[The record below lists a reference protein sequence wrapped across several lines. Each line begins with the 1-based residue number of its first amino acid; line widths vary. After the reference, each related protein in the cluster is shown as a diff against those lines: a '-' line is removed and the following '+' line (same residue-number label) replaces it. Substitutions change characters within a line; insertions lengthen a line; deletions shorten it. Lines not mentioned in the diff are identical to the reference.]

1 MKQHEEEE
9 VAKSDFVELRNSSIH
24 RENDQEEDFDAC
36 SFQEE
41 DLDEIG
47 GELEF
52 VTIIRIGNE
61 QSEVEVQQFDFD
73 DSDD

>member
-1 MKQHEEEE
+1 MTQHEEDE
-9 VAKSDFVELRNSSIH
+9 VAQSDFVELRNNSLH
-24 RENDQEEDFDAC
+24 RENDQEEDFDVC
-36 SFQEE
+36 SFQDE
-41 DLDEIG
+41 DLDEVG

-61 QSEVEVQQFDFD
+61 QSEVEVEQFDFD